1 MAINYEKW
9 RRKINF
15 WSWRNND
22 EDQRSIALK
31 NIEIKARNAK
41 KLSKVLYG
49 QCLITGF
56 DTKTSI
62 IATEQRE
69 FREFW

>member
-1 MAINYEKW
+1 MPKNYQK
-9 RRKINF
+9 
-15 WSWRNND
+15 S
-22 EDQRSIALK
+22 
-31 NIEIKARNAK
+31 
-41 KLSKVLYG
+41 LYG